1 MATKATQAAK
11 AMAGKAVTDGTGS
24 QGGTGS

>member
-11 AMAGKAVTDGTGS
+11 AMAGKAVTDSAGS